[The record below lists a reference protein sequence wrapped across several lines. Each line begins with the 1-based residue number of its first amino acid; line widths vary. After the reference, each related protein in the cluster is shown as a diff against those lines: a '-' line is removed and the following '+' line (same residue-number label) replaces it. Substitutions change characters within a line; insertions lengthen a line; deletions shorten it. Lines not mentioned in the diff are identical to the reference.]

1 MADKKKT
8 SSECCGT
15 GGDTSCTL
23 EGLIS
28 VDERGQMVLPKS
40 FREKAGIETGEKIG
54 LLSYE
59 KDGKVCCM
67 VLVREH
73 QLSEM
78 ARKVMN
84 PLLGELI

>member
-1 MADKKKT
+1 MSDKKNKK
-8 SSECCGT
+8 SECCDIDGSVT
-15 GGDTSCTL
+15 CSL

-28 VDERGQMVLPKS
+28 VDERGQMVLPKT
-40 FREKAGIETGEKIG
+40 FREKAGIEPGEKIG

-59 KDGKVCCM
+59 KDGKICCM

-78 ARKVMN
+78 AKKMIN
-84 PLLGELI
+84 PIIGQML